1 MQWSPSTAH
10 RERQNSIPNN
20 VFIPARAI
28 LATSNAG
35 PGRFT
40 PKVKVLT
47 NDLTADC
54 MGYPLSWSPPSP
66 LTRVLPFWFIFP
78 QEFLFAKGGWL
89 HASCHSPNT
98 RGTLSS
104 YRVSIVEF
112 SGFVLLAVILAGSSV
127 NFLPFGKTHMRYVGT
142 IADGDVAAAAAFG
155 ENRSTDTTKEIC
167 RCMYRGFSM

>member
-28 LATSNAG
+28 SATSNAG

-47 NDLTADC
+47 NNLTADC
-54 MGYPLSWSPPSP
+54 MGYPLSWSPPSPP

-127 NFLPFGKTHMRYVGT
+127 NFLPFWKNTH
-142 IADGDVAAAAAFG
+142 A
-155 ENRSTDTTKEIC
+155 IC
-167 RCMYRGFSM
+167 RYHCGRRCSCCCCFRRK